1 MSFIIMKN
9 KITHNDIERANER
22 IMNMTDDE
30 LKKFKNS
37 EDYIKFTDEEFERA
51 GRIAWKNYEKRKKR
65 KKMWCWFLN
74 LIKHN

>member
-9 KITHNDIERANER
+9 RITQYDIERANER
-22 IMNMTDDE
+22 MMNMTDDDF
-30 LKKFKNS
+30 KKS
-37 EDYIKFTDEEFERA
+37 EEYIKFTDEEFERA
-51 GRIAWKNYEKRKKR
+51 GNIAWKNYEKRKKR

>member
-9 KITHNDIERANER
+9 RITHNDIERANER

-37 EDYIKFTDEEFERA
+37 EDYITDEEFERA
-51 GRIAWKNYEKRKKR
+51 GRIAWKIMKNEKKR

>member
-37 EDYIKFTDEEFERA
+37 EDYIKFTVQVE
-51 GRIAWKNYEKRKKR
+51 
-65 KKMWCWFLN
+65 
-74 LIKHN
+74 